1 MQVEM
6 TIKGLMVDPITN
18 TPIVILRDKDGD
30 RVLPIWVGIFEAR
43 AIAMQIE
50 NLSTPRPATHDLLRN
65 VIHDLDAT
73 VTKIVVSDL
82 QDNTFYALIYLTVRG
97 EPVAIDARP
106 SDAIALALRARAP
119 IYVEESVIDHARKT
133 GSMRARKSGRPPSGC
148 RSGSRAW
155 IPTISANTRCNRVPD
170 SSARCVHIP
179 DGRRRMIVAIANQKG
194 GVGKTTTAINLAAA
208 LALRGKPTLLIDLD
222 PQANS
227 TMSFLDMSTV
237 TRSVYAVIVEPAGRI
252 DDVIVQSPVP
262 NLSIA
267 PSRIALAKL
276 EAKLV
281 GEMDAHFRLKDKLEP
296 LLNEYPNVVIDCPPT
311 LGLLTV
317 NALVAATHLLIP
329 IQSSY
334 FALEGTD
341 DLLETIEKVRQR
353 ANPALQILGV
363 VITMHD
369 KRTSLARDIRAQID
383 KVFGS
388 KVFKTVITKS
398 VRLEE
403 SPAYKES
410 IFTFAPES
418 TGASEY
424 YRLCEEVID
433 RA

>member
-1 MQVEM
+1 
-6 TIKGLMVDPITN
+6 
-18 TPIVILRDKDGD
+18 
-30 RVLPIWVGIFEAR
+30 
-43 AIAMQIE
+43 
-50 NLSTPRPATHDLLRN
+50 
-65 VIHDLDAT
+65 
-73 VTKIVVSDL
+73 
-82 QDNTFYALIYLTVRG
+82 
-97 EPVAIDARP
+97 
-106 SDAIALALRARAP
+106 
-119 IYVEESVIDHARKT
+119 
-133 GSMRARKSGRPPSGC
+133 
-148 RSGSRAW
+148 
-155 IPTISANTRCNRVPD
+155 
-170 SSARCVHIP
+170 
-179 DGRRRMIVAIANQKG
+179 MIVAIANQKG

-227 TMSFLDMSTV
+227 TLSFLDMQQV
-237 TRSVYAVIVEPAGRI
+237 GPSVYDAIADPQIPLETVILPSSLPG
-252 DDVIVQSPVP
+252 
-262 NLSIA
+262 LSVA

-281 GEMDAHFRLKDKLEP
+281 GELDAHFRLKDKIEP
-296 LLNEYPNVVIDCPPT
+296 LRKTYPQIVIDCPPT

-341 DLLETIEKVRQR
+341 DLLETIEKVRAR
-353 ANPALQILGV
+353 PNPALRILGV

-369 KRTSLARDIRAQID
+369 KRTALARDIRSQIQ
-383 KVFGS
+383 KVFGP

-418 TGASEY
+418 SGATEY
-424 YRLCEEVID
+424 YSLCEEVID

>member
-1 MQVEM
+1 
-6 TIKGLMVDPITN
+6 
-18 TPIVILRDKDGD
+18 
-30 RVLPIWVGIFEAR
+30 
-43 AIAMQIE
+43 
-50 NLSTPRPATHDLLRN
+50 
-65 VIHDLDAT
+65 
-73 VTKIVVSDL
+73 
-82 QDNTFYALIYLTVRG
+82 
-97 EPVAIDARP
+97 
-106 SDAIALALRARAP
+106 
-119 IYVEESVIDHARKT
+119 
-133 GSMRARKSGRPPSGC
+133 
-148 RSGSRAW
+148 
-155 IPTISANTRCNRVPD
+155 
-170 SSARCVHIP
+170 
-179 DGRRRMIVAIANQKG
+179 MIVAIANQKG

-227 TMSFLDMSTV
+227 TMSFLDMQNVS
-237 TRSVYAVIVEPAGRI
+237 RSVYDAIAETSVALA
-252 DDVIVQSPVP
+252 DVIQPSPVA

-296 LLNEYPNVVIDCPPT
+296 ILERFPHIVIDCPPT

-341 DLLETIEKVRQR
+341 DLLETIEKVRAR
-353 ANPALQILGV
+353 PNPALRILGV

-369 KRTSLARDIRAQID
+369 KRTALARDIRAQIV
-383 KVFGS
+383 KVFGG

-410 IFTFAPES
+410 IFTFAPKS
-418 TGASEY
+418 SGAMEY
-424 YRLCEEVID
+424 YSLSEEILSRV
-433 RA
+433 

>member
-1 MQVEM
+1 
-6 TIKGLMVDPITN
+6 
-18 TPIVILRDKDGD
+18 
-30 RVLPIWVGIFEAR
+30 
-43 AIAMQIE
+43 
-50 NLSTPRPATHDLLRN
+50 
-65 VIHDLDAT
+65 
-73 VTKIVVSDL
+73 
-82 QDNTFYALIYLTVRG
+82 
-97 EPVAIDARP
+97 
-106 SDAIALALRARAP
+106 
-119 IYVEESVIDHARKT
+119 
-133 GSMRARKSGRPPSGC
+133 
-148 RSGSRAW
+148 
-155 IPTISANTRCNRVPD
+155 
-170 SSARCVHIP
+170 
-179 DGRRRMIVAIANQKG
+179 MIVAIANQKG

-208 LALRGKPTLLIDLD
+208 LALRGKPTLLVDLD

-227 TMSFLDMSTV
+227 TMSFLDPPQV
-237 TRSVYAVIVEPAGRI
+237 GRSVYDAIAEPSVGLAEVIV
-252 DDVIVQSPVP
+252 DSPLP
-262 NLSIA
+262 YLSIA

-296 LLNEYPNVVIDCPPT
+296 VRGQFPHIVIDCPPT

-341 DLLETIEKVRQR
+341 DLLETIEKVRAR
-353 ANPALQILGV
+353 PN
-363 VITMHD
+363 TMHD
-369 KRTSLARDIRAQID
+369 KRTALARDIRAQIQ
-383 KVFGS
+383 KVFGG

-410 IFTFAPES
+410 IFTFAPDS
-418 TGASEY
+418 TGATEY